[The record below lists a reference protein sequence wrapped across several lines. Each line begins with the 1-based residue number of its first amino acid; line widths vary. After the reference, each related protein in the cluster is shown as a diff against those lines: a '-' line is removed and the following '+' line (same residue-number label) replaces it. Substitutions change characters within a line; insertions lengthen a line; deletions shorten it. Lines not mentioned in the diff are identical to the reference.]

1 MAVGTL
7 RAAERGGDVRD
18 YTPEYESFRDDAV
31 ALVNGSAIVVAIMG
45 TWTRPLYLGPIA
57 LVIAIFGYFL
67 SPRSRGGTI
76 LAVVI
81 ITILALILTWL
92 LGHSLT

>member
-1 MAVGTL
+1 M
-7 RAAERGGDVRD
+7 RD
-18 YTPEYESFRDDAV
+18 YTPEYESFREDAI
-31 ALVNGSAIVVAIMG
+31 AIVNGAAIVVALMG
-45 TWTRPLYLGPIA
+45 TWTRPLYTGPLA

-81 ITILALILTWL
+81 ISILALLLAWL